1 MLIVILVSLYFTCCK
16 KDDENKSVNYLL
28 LTSHP
33 WQSDNLLADGV
44 EAGGPGELLHGF
56 SGETRFYDDGTGY
69 IGDYNGTWSFH
80 SNETQLLIDSDSLP
94 VVITVFIE
102 ELTEESLKI
111 TTQFPDRSNLLEK
124 IDIRMTFVPFIDSI

>member
-28 LTSHP
+28 LASHP
-33 WQSDNLLADGV
+33 WKSDSLLADGV
-44 EAGGPGELLHGF
+44 EAGGEGELLHGF
-56 SGETRFYDDGTGY
+56 SGETRFNDDGAGY
-69 IGDYNGTWSFH
+69 IGEYNGTWSFH
-80 SNETQLLIDSDSLP
+80 SGETQLLIDSDSLP

-102 ELTEESLKI
+102 ELKEKSLKI
-111 TTQFPDRSNLLEK
+111 TTQFPNISNPVEK